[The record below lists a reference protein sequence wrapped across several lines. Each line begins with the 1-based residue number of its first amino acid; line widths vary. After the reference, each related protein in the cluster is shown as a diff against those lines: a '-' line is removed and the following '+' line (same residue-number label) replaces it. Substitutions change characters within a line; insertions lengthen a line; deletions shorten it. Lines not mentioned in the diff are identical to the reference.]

1 MEKHLKSSVLAEQ
14 INNLPVSENF
24 KEMAK
29 ANGFET
35 LEEMVSFSIASLFK
49 RQGFSMHIY
58 HELYKFLEK
67 KGCIELLKT
76 E

>member
-1 MEKHLKSSVLAEQ
+1 MENYLKRSVLTEQ
-14 INNLPVSENF
+14 INNLPVSKNF
-24 KEMAK
+24 KEMAE

-35 LEEMVSFSIASLFK
+35 LDEVISFSIASLFK

-67 KGCIELLKT
+67 EGCIELLKA

>member
-1 MEKHLKSSVLAEQ
+1 MENHSKSSVLTEQ
-14 INNLPVSENF
+14 INDLPVSENF
-24 KEMAK
+24 KEMAE

-35 LEEMVSFSIASLFK
+35 LDEVISFSIASLFK
-49 RQGFSMHIY
+49 RHRFSMHSY

-67 KGCIELLKT
+67 EGCIELLKT

>member
-1 MEKHLKSSVLAEQ
+1 MENHLKSSVLAEQ

-24 KEMAK
+24 KEMAE

-35 LEEMVSFSIASLFK
+35 LNEMISFSIASLFK
-49 RQGFSMHIY
+49 RHGFSMHVY

-67 KGCIELLKT
+67 EGCIELLKS